1 MEEREV
7 DVSFP
12 VLKEPW
18 FYVGGLESFAT
29 TVEGA
34 EYYEGAEDEDEVGY
48 WRDCRC

>member
-1 MEEREV
+1 VQEGEV
-7 DVSFP
+7 NVSFV
-12 VLKEPW
+12 VLREPG
-18 FYVGGLESFAT
+18 FYVGGLESFTT